1 MQLSKY
7 AQANDEVLTVIDRK
21 MIFKIDDNFFIDDKG
36 IKSFTDKNIEYIA
49 PLKLNQEVHYA
60 KKYIKRCTRSEN
72 GIISLAFKEDIYNFL
87 KGKEYDEEECYVS
100 NGSFLVAC
108 YLMGVPVKLFYDGR
122 NEITEDLVITD
133 DIKNNVCSFAEVCL
147 QKPLKEYIIKPTKN
161 RTFFGLEIYLDK
173 LIKIDD
179 IKKLP
184 FYDFWY
190 ESSKGS
196 AYAIIDNEE
205 YTYLN
210 DFESFSKLFIE
221 TGKHRFQKRD
231 LK

>member
-7 AQANDEVLTVIDRK
+7 TQDNDKVLTVIDRK

-36 IKSFTDKNIEYIA
+36 IKSFTEKNIENIV

-72 GIISLAFKEDIYNFL
+72 GIISLDFKEDIYNFL
-87 KGKEYDEEECYVS
+87 KGKEYYEEECYVS

-108 YLMGVPVKLFYDGR
+108 YLMSVPVKLFYDEI
-122 NEITEDLVITD
+122 NEITKDLEITED
-133 DIKNNVCSFAEVCL
+133 IKNNMCSFAEVCL
-147 QKPLKEYIIKPTKN
+147 QKPLKEYVIKPTKN
-161 RTFFGLEIYLDK
+161 RTYFGLEIHQGNLVK
-173 LIKIDD
+173 END

-196 AYAIIDNEE
+196 TYAIIDDEE
-205 YTYLN
+205 YVYLS
-210 DFESFSKLFIE
+210 DFESFSKLFIK
-221 TGKHRFQKRD
+221 TGKHRFQKGD
-231 LK
+231 

>member
-7 AQANDEVLTVIDRK
+7 TQENDKVLTVIDRK

-36 IKSFTDKNIEYIA
+36 IKSFTEKNIENIV

-72 GIISLAFKEDIYNFL
+72 GIISLDFKEDIYNFL

-108 YLMGVPVKLFYDGR
+108 YLMSVPVKLFYDEI
-122 NEITEDLVITD
+122 NEITKDLEITED
-133 DIKNNVCSFAEVCL
+133 IKNNMCSFAEVCL
-147 QKPLKEYIIKPTKN
+147 QKPLKEYVIKPTKN
-161 RTFFGLEIYLDK
+161 RTFFGLEIYQGNLVK
-173 LIKIDD
+173 END

-196 AYAIIDNEE
+196 TYAIIDDEE
-205 YTYLN
+205 YVYLT
-210 DFESFSKLFIE
+210 DFESFSKLFIK
-221 TGKHRFQKRD
+221 TGKHRFQKGD
-231 LK
+231 

>member
-7 AQANDEVLTVIDRK
+7 TQENDKVLTTIDRK

-36 IKSFTDKNIEYIA
+36 IKSFTEKNIENIV

-87 KGKEYDEEECYVS
+87 KSKGYDEEECYVS

-108 YLMGVPVKLFYDGR
+108 YLMGVPV
-122 NEITEDLVITD
+122 NHTEDT
-133 DIKNNVCSFAEVCL
+133 FAEVFL
-147 QKPLKEYIIKPTKN
+147 EKPLKEYVIKPTKN
-161 RTFFGLEIYLDK
+161 KTFFGLEIYQGNLVK
-173 LIKIDD
+173 END

-196 AYAIIDNEE
+196 TYAIIDDEE
-205 YTYLN
+205 YAYLN

-221 TGKHRFQKRD
+221 TGKHRFQNRD
-231 LK
+231 

>member
-7 AQANDEVLTVIDRK
+7 TQDNDKVLTVIDRK

-36 IKSFTDKNIEYIA
+36 IKSFTEKNIENIV
-49 PLKLNQEVHYA
+49 PLKINQELEYA
-60 KKYIKRCTRSEN
+60 KKYIKRCTRSED

-108 YLMGVPVKLFYDGR
+108 YLMSVPVKLFYDGR
-122 NEITEDLVITD
+122 NEITKDLEITE
-133 DIKNNVCSFAEVCL
+133 DIKNNMCSFAEVCL
-147 QKPLKEYIIKPTKN
+147 QKPLKEYVIKPTKN
-161 RTFFGLEIYLDK
+161 RTYFGLEIHQDK

-179 IKKLP
+179 IKNLP
-184 FYDFWY
+184 FYEFWL
-190 ESSKGS
+190 ESAKGS
-196 AYAIIDNEE
+196 TCAIIDGEE
-205 YTYLN
+205 YIYLS
-210 DFESFSKLFIE
+210 DWESFANLFIK

-231 LK
+231 

>member
-7 AQANDEVLTVIDRK
+7 TQDNDKVLTVIDRK

-36 IKSFTDKNIEYIA
+36 IKSFTEKNIENIV

-108 YLMGVPVKLFYDGR
+108 YLMSVPVKLFYDEI
-122 NEITEDLVITD
+122 NEITKDLEITED
-133 DIKNNVCSFAEVCL
+133 IKNNMCSFAEVCL
-147 QKPLKEYIIKPTKN
+147 QKPLKEYVIKPTKN
-161 RTFFGLEIYLDK
+161 RTFFGLEIYQGNLVK
-173 LIKIDD
+173 END

-196 AYAIIDNEE
+196 TYAIIDDEE
-205 YTYLN
+205 YVYLS
-210 DFESFSKLFIE
+210 DFESFSKLFIK
-221 TGKHRFQKRD
+221 TGKHRFQKGD
-231 LK
+231 

>member
-1 MQLSKY
+1 MQLSKFL
-7 AQANDEVLTVIDRK
+7 QEKNEVLTMIDRK
-21 MIFKIDDNFFIDDKG
+21 MIFKIDDNFFIDDEG
-36 IKSFTDKNIEYIA
+36 IKSFTEKNIENIV

-72 GIISLAFKEDIYNFL
+72 GIISLDFKEDIYNFL

-108 YLMGVPVKLFYDGR
+108 YLMSVPVKLFYDGR
-122 NEITEDLVITD
+122 NEITEDLEITE

-147 QKPLKEYIIKPTKN
+147 HKPLKEYIIKPLKN
-161 RTFFGLEIYLDK
+161 KTYFGLKIHQDK

-184 FYDFWY
+184 FYDLWY

-196 AYAIIDNEE
+196 TQPLIDNEE
-205 YTYLN
+205 YVYLS

-231 LK
+231 

>member
-7 AQANDEVLTVIDRK
+7 TQENDKVLTVIDRK
-21 MIFKIDDNFFIDDKG
+21 MIFKIDDNFFIDDEG
-36 IKSFTDKNIEYIA
+36 IKSFTEKNIENIV

-72 GIISLAFKEDIYNFL
+72 GIISLDFKEDIYNFL

-122 NEITEDLVITD
+122 NEITEDLEITE

-147 QKPLKEYIIKPTKN
+147 QKPLKEYIIKPLKN
-161 RTFFGLEIYLDK
+161 RTYFGLEIYQGNLVK
-173 LIKIDD
+173 END

-196 AYAIIDNEE
+196 TYAIIDDEE
-205 YTYLN
+205 YVYLS
-210 DFESFSKLFIE
+210 DFESFSKLFIK
-221 TGKHRFQKRD
+221 TGKHRFQKGD
-231 LK
+231 

>member
-1 MQLSKY
+1 MQLSKFL
-7 AQANDEVLTVIDRK
+7 QEKNEVLTTIDRK
-21 MIFKIDDNFFIDDKG
+21 IIFKIDDNYFIDDEG
-36 IKSFTDKNIEYIA
+36 IKSFTEKNIENIV

-108 YLMGVPVKLFYDGR
+108 YLMSVPVKLFYDGR
-122 NEITEDLVITD
+122 NEITKDLEITE
-133 DIKNNVCSFAEVCL
+133 DIKNNMCSFAEVCL
-147 QKPLKEYIIKPTKN
+147 QKPLKEYVIKPTKN
-161 RTFFGLEIYLDK
+161 RTYFGLEIHQGNLVK
-173 LIKIDD
+173 END

-190 ESSKGS
+190 ESAKGS
-196 AYAIIDNEE
+196 TYVIIDDEE
-205 YTYLN
+205 YIYLT
-210 DFESFSKLFIE
+210 DFESFSKLFIK
-221 TGKHRFQKRD
+221 TGKHRFQKGD
-231 LK
+231 

>member
-7 AQANDEVLTVIDRK
+7 TQDNDKVLTVIDRK
-21 MIFKIDDNFFIDDKG
+21 MIFKIDDNFFIDDEG
-36 IKSFTDKNIEYIA
+36 IKSFKEKNIENIV

-72 GIISLAFKEDIYNFL
+72 GIISLDFKEDIYNFL

-108 YLMGVPVKLFYDGR
+108 YLMSVPVKLFYDGR
-122 NEITEDLVITD
+122 NEITEDLEITE
-133 DIKNNVCSFAEVCL
+133 DIKNNMCSFAEVCL
-147 QKPLKEYIIKPTKN
+147 QKPLKEYVIKPTKN
-161 RTFFGLEIYLDK
+161 RTYFGLEIHQGNLVK
-173 LIKIDD
+173 END

-196 AYAIIDNEE
+196 TYAIIDDEE
-205 YTYLN
+205 YVYLS
-210 DFESFSKLFIE
+210 DFESFSKLFIK
-221 TGKHRFQKRD
+221 TGKHRFQKGD
-231 LK
+231 

>member
-7 AQANDEVLTVIDRK
+7 TQENDKVLTVIDRK

-36 IKSFTDKNIEYIA
+36 IKSFTEKNIENIVA
-49 PLKLNQEVHYA
+49 LKLNQEVHYA
-60 KKYIKRCTRSEN
+60 KKYIKRCTRSED

-108 YLMGVPVKLFYDGR
+108 YLMSVPVKLFYDEI
-122 NEITEDLVITD
+122 NEITKDLEITED
-133 DIKNNVCSFAEVCL
+133 IKNNMCSFAEVCL
-147 QKPLKEYIIKPTKN
+147 QKPLKEYVIKPTKN
-161 RTFFGLEIYLDK
+161 RTFFGLEIYQGNLVK
-173 LIKIDD
+173 END

-196 AYAIIDNEE
+196 TYAIIDDEE
-205 YTYLN
+205 YVYLS
-210 DFESFSKLFIE
+210 DFESFSKLFIK
-221 TGKHRFQKRD
+221 TGKHRFQKGD
-231 LK
+231 

>member
-7 AQANDEVLTVIDRK
+7 TQDNDKVLTVIDRK

-36 IKSFTDKNIEYIA
+36 IKSFTEKNIENIV

-87 KGKEYDEEECYVS
+87 KSKGYDEEECYVS

-108 YLMGVPVKLFYDGR
+108 YLMGVPV
-122 NEITEDLVITD
+122 NHTEDT
-133 DIKNNVCSFAEVCL
+133 FAEVFL
-147 QKPLKEYIIKPTKN
+147 EKPLKEYVIKPTKN
-161 RTFFGLEIYLDK
+161 KTFFGLEIYQGNLVK
-173 LIKIDD
+173 END

-196 AYAIIDNEE
+196 TYAIIDDEE
-205 YTYLN
+205 YVYLS
-210 DFESFSKLFIE
+210 DFESFSKLFIK
-221 TGKHRFQKRD
+221 TGKHRFQKGD
-231 LK
+231 

>member
-7 AQANDEVLTVIDRK
+7 TQENDKVLTVIDRK
-21 MIFKIDDNFFIDDKG
+21 MIFKIDDNFFIDDEG
-36 IKSFTDKNIEYIA
+36 IKSFTEKNIEYIE

-72 GIISLAFKEDIYNFL
+72 GIISLDFKEDIYNFL

-108 YLMGVPVKLFYDGR
+108 YLMSVPVKLFYDEI
-122 NEITEDLVITD
+122 NEITKDLEITED
-133 DIKNNVCSFAEVCL
+133 IKNNMCSFAEVCL
-147 QKPLKEYIIKPTKN
+147 QKPLKEYVIKPTKN
-161 RTFFGLEIYLDK
+161 RTYFGLEIHQGN

-190 ESSKGS
+190 ESAKGS
-196 AYAIIDNEE
+196 THAIIDDEE
-205 YTYLN
+205 YVYLS
-210 DFESFSKLFIE
+210 DFESFSKLFIK
-221 TGKHRFQKRD
+221 TGKHRFQKGD
-231 LK
+231 

>member
-7 AQANDEVLTVIDRK
+7 TQENDKVLTVIDRK
-21 MIFKIDDNFFIDDKG
+21 MIFKIDDNFFIDDEG
-36 IKSFTDKNIEYIA
+36 IKSFTEKNIENIV

-72 GIISLAFKEDIYNFL
+72 GIISLDFKEDIYNFL

-122 NEITEDLVITD
+122 NEITEDLEITE

-147 QKPLKEYIIKPTKN
+147 HKPLKEYIIKPLKN
-161 RTFFGLEIYLDK
+161 KTYFGLKIHQDK

-184 FYDFWY
+184 FYDLWY

-196 AYAIIDNEE
+196 TQPLIDNEE
-205 YTYLN
+205 YVYLS

-231 LK
+231 

>member
-7 AQANDEVLTVIDRK
+7 TQENDKVLTVIDRK
-21 MIFKIDDNFFIDDKG
+21 MIFKIDDNFFIDDEG
-36 IKSFTDKNIEYIA
+36 IKSFTEKNIENIV

-72 GIISLAFKEDIYNFL
+72 GIISLDFKEDIYNFL
-87 KGKEYDEEECYVS
+87 KDKEYDEEECYIS

-108 YLMGVPVKLFYDGR
+108 YLMSVPV
-122 NEITEDLVITD
+122 NHNTEDI
-133 DIKNNVCSFAEVCL
+133 FAEVFL
-147 QKPLKEYIIKPTKN
+147 EKPLKEYVIKSTKN
-161 RTFFGLEIYLDK
+161 RTFFGLEIYQDK

-196 AYAIIDNEE
+196 AYATINNEE
-205 YTYLN
+205 YAYLN

-221 TGKHRFQKRD
+221 TGKHRFQKGD
-231 LK
+231 

>member
-7 AQANDEVLTVIDRK
+7 IQENDKVLTVIDRK
-21 MIFKIDDNFFIDDKG
+21 MIFKIDDNFFIDDKE
-36 IKSFTDKNIEYIA
+36 IKSFTEKNIEYIV

-60 KKYIKRCTRSEN
+60 KKYIRKCIRSEN
-72 GIISLAFKEDIYNFL
+72 GIISLSFKEDIYNFL

-108 YLMGVPVKLFYDGR
+108 YLMGVSVKLFYDGR
-122 NEITEDLVITD
+122 NEITKDLEITE

-147 QKPLKEYIIKPTKN
+147 HKPLKEYIIKPMKN
-161 RTFFGLEIYLDK
+161 RTFFGLEIYQGNLVK
-173 LIKIDD
+173 END

-184 FYDFWY
+184 FYEFWL
-190 ESSKGS
+190 ESAYGS
-196 AYAIIDNEE
+196 TYAIINDEE
-205 YTYLN
+205 YIYLS
-210 DFESFSKLFIE
+210 DFENFSRLFIE

-231 LK
+231 

>member
-7 AQANDEVLTVIDRK
+7 TQENDKVLTVIDRK
-21 MIFKIDDNFFIDDKG
+21 MIFKIDDNFFIDDEG
-36 IKSFTDKNIEYIA
+36 IKSFTEKNIENIV

-72 GIISLAFKEDIYNFL
+72 GIISLDFKEDIYNFL

-108 YLMGVPVKLFYDGR
+108 YLMSVPVKLFYDGG
-122 NEITEDLVITD
+122 NEITEDLEITD
-133 DIKNNVCSFAEVCL
+133 DIKNEVCSFAEVCL
-147 QKPLKEYIIKPTKN
+147 QKPLKEYIIKPMKN
-161 RTFFGLEIYLDK
+161 KTYFGLEIYQEN
-173 LIKIDD
+173 LIKEND

-184 FYDFWY
+184 FYDFWLD
-190 ESSKGS
+190 SSKGS
-196 AYAIIDNEE
+196 TQPIIDNEG
-205 YTYLN
+205 YVYLS
-210 DFESFSKLFIE
+210 DFENFSKLFIE

-231 LK
+231 

>member
-7 AQANDEVLTVIDRK
+7 TQDNDKVLTVIDRK
-21 MIFKIDDNFFIDDKG
+21 MIFKIDDNFFIDDEG
-36 IKSFTDKNIEYIA
+36 IKSFTEKNIENIV

-72 GIISLAFKEDIYNFL
+72 GIISLDFKEDIYNFL

-108 YLMGVPVKLFYDGR
+108 YLMSVPVKLFYDEI
-122 NEITEDLVITD
+122 NEITKDLEITED
-133 DIKNNVCSFAEVCL
+133 IKNNMCSFAEVCL
-147 QKPLKEYIIKPTKN
+147 QKPLKEYVIKPTKN
-161 RTFFGLEIYLDK
+161 RTYFGLEIHQGNLVK
-173 LIKIDD
+173 END

-190 ESSKGS
+190 ESAKGS
-196 AYAIIDNEE
+196 TYVIIDDEE
-205 YTYLN
+205 YIYLT
-210 DFESFSKLFIE
+210 DFESFSKLFIK
-221 TGKHRFQKRD
+221 TGKHRFQKGD
-231 LK
+231 

>member
-7 AQANDEVLTVIDRK
+7 TQENDKVLTVIDRK
-21 MIFKIDDNFFIDDKG
+21 MIFKVDDNFFIDDKG
-36 IKSFTDKNIEYIA
+36 IKSFTEKNIENIV

-60 KKYIKRCTRSEN
+60 KKYIRKCTRSEN
-72 GIISLAFKEDIYNFL
+72 GIISLDFKEDIYNFL

-108 YLMGVPVKLFYDGR
+108 YLMSVPVKLFYDGR
-122 NEITEDLVITD
+122 NEITKDLEITE
-133 DIKNNVCSFAEVCL
+133 DIKNNMCSFAEVCL
-147 QKPLKEYIIKPTKN
+147 QKPLKEYVIKPTKN
-161 RTFFGLEIYLDK
+161 KTFFSLEIYQGNLVK
-173 LIKIDD
+173 END

-190 ESSKGS
+190 ESAKGS
-196 AYAIIDNEE
+196 TYAIIDDEE
-205 YTYLN
+205 YIYLT

-221 TGKHRFQKRD
+221 TGKNRFQKGD
-231 LK
+231 

>member
-1 MQLSKY
+1 MQLSKFL
-7 AQANDEVLTVIDRK
+7 QEKNEVLTMIDRK
-21 MIFKIDDNFFIDDKG
+21 MIFKIDDNFFIDDEG
-36 IKSFTDKNIEYIA
+36 IKSFTEKNIENIV

-87 KGKEYDEEECYVS
+87 KVKEYDEEECYVS

-108 YLMGVPVKLFYDGR
+108 YLMSVPVKLFYDEI
-122 NEITEDLVITD
+122 NEITKDLEITED
-133 DIKNNVCSFAEVCL
+133 IKNNMCSFAEVCL
-147 QKPLKEYIIKPTKN
+147 QKPLKEYVIKPTKN
-161 RTFFGLEIYLDK
+161 RTFFGLEIYQGNLVK
-173 LIKIDD
+173 END

-196 AYAIIDNEE
+196 TYAIIDDEE
-205 YTYLN
+205 YVYLS
-210 DFESFSKLFIE
+210 DFESFSKLFIK
-221 TGKHRFQKRD
+221 TVKHRFQKGD
-231 LK
+231 

>member
-7 AQANDEVLTVIDRK
+7 TQENDKVLTVIDRK
-21 MIFKIDDNFFIDDKG
+21 MIFKVDDNFFIDDKG
-36 IKSFTDKNIEYIA
+36 IKSFTEKNIENIV

-60 KKYIKRCTRSEN
+60 KKYIKRCTRSDN

-87 KGKEYDEEECYVS
+87 KDKEYDEEECYVS

-108 YLMGVPVKLFYDGR
+108 YLMSVPVKLFYDEI
-122 NEITEDLVITD
+122 NEITKDLEITED
-133 DIKNNVCSFAEVCL
+133 IKNNMCSFAEVCL
-147 QKPLKEYIIKPTKN
+147 QKPLKEYVIKPTKN
-161 RTFFGLEIYLDK
+161 RTFFGLEIYQGNLVK
-173 LIKIDD
+173 END

-196 AYAIIDNEE
+196 TYAIIDDEE
-205 YTYLN
+205 YVYLS
-210 DFESFSKLFIE
+210 DFESFSKLFIK
-221 TGKHRFQKRD
+221 TGKHRFQKGD
-231 LK
+231 

>member
-7 AQANDEVLTVIDRK
+7 TQENDKVLTVIDRK
-21 MIFKIDDNFFIDDKG
+21 MIFKIDDNFFIDDEG
-36 IKSFTDKNIEYIA
+36 IKSFTEKNIENIV

-72 GIISLAFKEDIYNFL
+72 GIISLDFKEDIYNFL
-87 KGKEYDEEECYVS
+87 KSKGYDEEECYVS

-108 YLMGVPVKLFYDGR
+108 YLMGVPV
-122 NEITEDLVITD
+122 NHTEDI
-133 DIKNNVCSFAEVCL
+133 FAGVFLE
-147 QKPLKEYIIKPTKN
+147 KPLKEYVIKPTKN
-161 RTFFGLEIYLDK
+161 KTFFGLEIYQDK

-184 FYDFWY
+184 FYDLWY

-196 AYAIIDNEE
+196 TQPLIDNEE
-205 YTYLN
+205 YVYLS

-231 LK
+231 

>member
-1 MQLSKY
+1 MQLSKFL
-7 AQANDEVLTVIDRK
+7 QEKNEVLTMIDRK
-21 MIFKIDDNFFIDDKG
+21 MIFKIDDNFFIDDEG
-36 IKSFTDKNIEYIA
+36 IKSFTEKNIENIV

-72 GIISLAFKEDIYNFL
+72 GIISLDFKEDIYNFL

-108 YLMGVPVKLFYDGR
+108 YLMSVPV
-122 NEITEDLVITD
+122 NHTEDI
-133 DIKNNVCSFAEVCL
+133 FAEVFL
-147 QKPLKEYIIKPTKN
+147 EKPLKEYVIKPTKN
-161 RTFFGLEIYLDK
+161 KTFFGLEIHQDK

-184 FYDFWY
+184 FYDLWY

-196 AYAIIDNEE
+196 TQPLIDNEE
-205 YTYLN
+205 YVYLS

-231 LK
+231 

>member
-7 AQANDEVLTVIDRK
+7 TQDNDKVLTVIDRK

-36 IKSFTDKNIEYIA
+36 IKSFTEKNIENIV

-72 GIISLAFKEDIYNFL
+72 GIISLDFKEDIYNFL

-108 YLMGVPVKLFYDGR
+108 YLMSVPVKLFYDEI
-122 NEITEDLVITD
+122 NEITKDLEITED
-133 DIKNNVCSFAEVCL
+133 IKNNMCSFAEVCL
-147 QKPLKEYIIKPTKN
+147 QKPLKEYVIKPTKN
-161 RTFFGLEIYLDK
+161 RTFFGLEIYQGNLVK
-173 LIKIDD
+173 END

-196 AYAIIDNEE
+196 TYAIIDDEE
-205 YTYLN
+205 YIYLT
-210 DFESFSKLFIE
+210 DFESFSKLFIK
-221 TGKHRFQKRD
+221 TGKHRFQKGD
-231 LK
+231 

>member
-7 AQANDEVLTVIDRK
+7 AQKKDEVLTVIDRI

-36 IKSFTDKNIEYIA
+36 IKSFTEKNIENIV

-60 KKYIKRCTRSEN
+60 KKYIRKCTRSEN
-72 GIISLAFKEDIYNFL
+72 GIISLDFKEDIYNFL

-108 YLMGVPVKLFYDGR
+108 YLMSVPVKLFYDGR
-122 NEITEDLVITD
+122 NEITKDLEITE
-133 DIKNNVCSFAEVCL
+133 DIKNNMCSFAEVCL
-147 QKPLKEYIIKPTKN
+147 QKPLKEYVIKPTKN
-161 RTFFGLEIYLDK
+161 RTYFGLEIHQDNLVK
-173 LIKIDD
+173 ESD

-184 FYDFWY
+184 FQDFSY
-190 ESSKGS
+190 ESAKGS
-196 AYAIIDNEE
+196 TYAIIDDEE
-205 YTYLN
+205 YIYLT

-221 TGKHRFQKRD
+221 TGKNRFQKGD
-231 LK
+231 

>member
-7 AQANDEVLTVIDRK
+7 TQENDKVLTVIDRK
-21 MIFKIDDNFFIDDKG
+21 MIFKVDDNFFIDDKG
-36 IKSFTDKNIEYIA
+36 IKSFTEKNIENIV

-72 GIISLAFKEDIYNFL
+72 GIISLDFKEDIYNFL

-108 YLMGVPVKLFYDGR
+108 YLMSVPVKLFYDEI
-122 NEITEDLVITD
+122 NEITKDLEITED
-133 DIKNNVCSFAEVCL
+133 IKNNMCSFAEVCL
-147 QKPLKEYIIKPTKN
+147 QKPLKEYVIKPTKN
-161 RTFFGLEIYLDK
+161 RTFFGLEIYQGNLVK
-173 LIKIDD
+173 END

-196 AYAIIDNEE
+196 TYAIIDDEE
-205 YTYLN
+205 YVYLS
-210 DFESFSKLFIE
+210 DFESFSKLFIK
-221 TGKHRFQKRD
+221 TGKHRFQKGD
-231 LK
+231 

>member
-1 MQLSKY
+1 M
-7 AQANDEVLTVIDRK
+7 
-21 MIFKIDDNFFIDDKG
+21 
-36 IKSFTDKNIEYIA
+36 

-60 KKYIKRCTRSEN
+60 KKYIRKCTRSDN

-108 YLMGVPVKLFYDGR
+108 YLMGVPV
-122 NEITEDLVITD
+122 NHTEDT
-133 DIKNNVCSFAEVCL
+133 FAEVFL
-147 QKPLKEYIIKPTKN
+147 EKPLKEYVIKPTKN
-161 RTFFGLEIYLDK
+161 KTYFGLKIHQDK

-184 FYDFWY
+184 FYDLWY

-196 AYAIIDNEE
+196 TQPLIDNEE
-205 YTYLN
+205 YVYLS

-231 LK
+231 

>member
-1 MQLSKY
+1 MQLSKFL
-7 AQANDEVLTVIDRK
+7 QEKNEVLTMIDRK
-21 MIFKIDDNFFIDDKG
+21 MIFKIDDNFFIDDEG
-36 IKSFTDKNIEYIA
+36 IKSFTEKNIENIV

-108 YLMGVPVKLFYDGR
+108 YLMGVPV
-122 NEITEDLVITD
+122 NHTEDT
-133 DIKNNVCSFAEVCL
+133 FAEVFL
-147 QKPLKEYIIKPTKN
+147 EKPLKEYVIKPTKN
-161 RTFFGLEIYLDK
+161 KTFFGLEIYQGNLVK
-173 LIKIDD
+173 END

-190 ESSKGS
+190 ES
-196 AYAIIDNEE
+196 A
-205 YTYLN
+205 
-210 DFESFSKLFIE
+210 
-221 TGKHRFQKRD
+221 
-231 LK
+231 

>member
-7 AQANDEVLTVIDRK
+7 TQENDKVLTVIDRK
-21 MIFKIDDNFFIDDKG
+21 MIFKIDDNFFIDDEG
-36 IKSFTDKNIEYIA
+36 IKSFTEKNIENIV

-60 KKYIKRCTRSEN
+60 KKYIKRCTRSAN
-72 GIISLAFKEDIYNFL
+72 GIISLDFKEDIYNFL

-108 YLMGVPVKLFYDGR
+108 YLMSVPVKLFYDGR
-122 NEITEDLVITD
+122 NEITEDLEITE

-147 QKPLKEYIIKPTKN
+147 HKPLKEYIIKPTKN
-161 RTFFGLEIYLDK
+161 KTFFGLEIYQDK

-184 FYDFWY
+184 FYDLWY

-196 AYAIIDNEE
+196 TQPLIDNEE
-205 YTYLN
+205 YVYLS

-221 TGKHRFQKRD
+221 TGKHRFQKGD
-231 LK
+231 

>member
-1 MQLSKY
+1 MQLSKFL
-7 AQANDEVLTVIDRK
+7 QEKNEVLTTIDRK
-21 MIFKIDDNFFIDDKG
+21 IIFKIDDNYFIDDKG
-36 IKSFTDKNIEYIA
+36 IKSFTEKNIENIV

-108 YLMGVPVKLFYDGR
+108 YLMSVPVKLFYDGR
-122 NEITEDLVITD
+122 NEITKDLEITE
-133 DIKNNVCSFAEVCL
+133 DIKNNMCSFAEVCL
-147 QKPLKEYIIKPTKN
+147 QKPLKEYVIKPTKN
-161 RTFFGLEIYLDK
+161 RTFFGLEIYQGNLVK
-173 LIKIDD
+173 END

-196 AYAIIDNEE
+196 TYAIIDDEE
-205 YTYLN
+205 YVYLS
-210 DFESFSKLFIE
+210 DFESFSKLFIK
-221 TGKHRFQKRD
+221 TGKHRFQKGD
-231 LK
+231 